1 MVIFC
6 GAFEKQARFFC
17 RSERYF
23 HSNFAHV
30 DQLISQFI
38 EWVILLHTTDIT
50 LNTIKTIYIPLSNDL
65 NDESV
70 NVNFFNN
77 FLPPSRKLAQ
87 SPYDMSG
94 NIWLSA

>member
-1 MVIFC
+1 MVILC
-6 GAFEKQARFFC
+6 GTFEKQARFFC

-23 HSNFAHV
+23 HPNFAHV

-70 NVNFFNN
+70 NVNFFIIA
-77 FLPPSRKLAQ
+77 LAL
-87 SPYDMSG
+87 SPYDMYG
-94 NIWLSA
+94 NIWLSS